1 MNENRLFRGGTRI
14 GSYALCTQL
23 AMRLVESIRAK
34 VPNRG
39 HLLHRAGCSGNVPLN
54 PLGTAAH
61 GGPAVGWPVG
71 ELVEGA
77 VARRRVVVRL
87 WLVRAGTAA
96 RPVPS
101 RLRARSNGAGRRGYG
116 AVHLACLSLF
126 ELLTFRQIIP
136 PDRAVTIGH
145 YRYGTIMVELYFKVF
160 KYPRVPW

>member
-1 MNENRLFRGGTRI
+1 MPCGVGGTRI

-96 RPVPS
+96 RPCPPGCV
-101 RLRARSNGAGRRGYG
+101 LAATAWAGVGT
-116 AVHLACLSLF
+116 ALFISL
-126 ELLTFRQIIP
+126 
-136 PDRAVTIGH
+136 V
-145 YRYGTIMVELYFKVF
+145 
-160 KYPRVPW
+160 